1 MAKEKDKKPPQLKHT
16 RSEIRSMRSDM
27 WKLLKYG
34 TELEFMQVLRGIG
47 IKDED
52 PRFAFAVKT
61 YRDLKSG
68 KL

>member
-1 MAKEKDKKPPQLKHT
+1 MAKGKDGNLPQLKHT
-16 RSEIRSMRSDM
+16 RSEIRGMKSDM
-27 WKLLKYG
+27 WKLLKRG
-34 TELEFMQVLRGIG
+34 TELVLMQFLRGIG